1 MAAENDTWETGRQ
14 SARMAREKGK
24 EVADRPF
31 DLDARINVPN
41 RTRNADA
48 PMSISTLVTR
58 ITCTRTFTCGAITRT
73 CGTCL
78 K

>member
-1 MAAENDTWETGRQ
+1 M
-14 SARMAREKGK
+14 
-24 EVADRPF
+24 ADRPF
-31 DLDARINVPN
+31 DLDVRINVPH
-41 RTRNADA
+41 RSGNADA

-58 ITCTRTFTCGAITRT
+58 ITCTRTFTCGPISLT